1 MEKDVLRFMLDW
13 WRHKKNM
20 YPKNLITKL
29 PNLMMLPRPTD
40 LYFSDV
46 DQGFLY
52 SMVGGNGSTGS
63 ASPSSIGFD
72 WSCTNKSGVKITV
85 RVDGVDYTILDGE
98 IKSVSGVPFDKFIIQ
113 DTTGATSANS
123 VDVALLGMDMQQ
135 IIELTKTQPNFQ
147 YWS

>member
-1 MEKDVLRFMLDW
+1 
-13 WRHKKNM
+13 M
-20 YPKNLITKL
+20 YPKNLITRL

-40 LYFSDV
+40 LYFSDK
-46 DQGFLY
+46 DEGFVC
-52 SMVGGNGSTGS
+52 SMVGGGSSDGMTYPS
-63 ASPSSIGFD
+63 AIGFD

-85 RVDGVDYTILDGE
+85 TVDGVPYTVLDGE
-98 IKSVSGVPFDKFIIQ
+98 IKSVSGVPFDKFIIS

-135 IIELTKTQPNFQ
+135 IIELTNTQPNFQ

>member
-1 MEKDVLRFMLDW
+1 
-13 WRHKKNM
+13 M

-40 LYFSDV
+40 LYFSDK

-52 SMVGGNGSTGS
+52 SMVGGGGTDGMGNPS
-63 ASPSSIGFD
+63 AIGFD

-85 RVDGVDYTILDGE
+85 LVDGVAYTILDGE
-98 IKSVSGVPFDKFIIQ
+98 IKSVSGVPFDRFQIS
-113 DTTGATSANS
+113 DTAGATSPNS

-135 IIELTKTQPNFQ
+135 IIELTKTEPNFHL
-147 YWS
+147 WS

>member
-1 MEKDVLRFMLDW
+1 
-13 WRHKKNM
+13 M
-20 YPKNLITKL
+20 YPKNVITQL

-40 LYFSDV
+40 ISFSDK

-52 SMVGGNGSTGS
+52 SMVGGGGTDGMGNPS
-63 ASPSSIGFD
+63 AIGFD

-85 RVDGVDYTILDGE
+85 TVDGVAYSILDGE
-98 IKSVSGVPFDKFIIQ
+98 IKSVSGVPFDKFVIS
-113 DTTGATSANS
+113 DTSGATTANA
-123 VDVALLGMDMQQ
+123 VDVIMLGMDMQQ

>member
-1 MEKDVLRFMLDW
+1 
-13 WRHKKNM
+13 M
-20 YPKNLITKL
+20 YPKNVITQL

-40 LYFSDV
+40 ISFSNK

-52 SMVGGNGSTGS
+52 SMIGGGGTDGMGNPS
-63 ASPSSIGFD
+63 AIGFD

-85 RVDGVDYTILDGE
+85 TVDGVAYTVLDGE
-98 IKSVSGVPFDKFIIQ
+98 IKSVSGVPFDKFIIS
-113 DTTGATSANS
+113 DTTGATTANA
-123 VDVALLGMDMQQ
+123 VDLIFLGMDMQQ

>member
-1 MEKDVLRFMLDW
+1 
-13 WRHKKNM
+13 
-20 YPKNLITKL
+20 
-29 PNLMMLPRPTD
+29 MMLPRPMD
-40 LYFSDV
+40 LYFSDK
-46 DQGFLY
+46 DQGFIY
-52 SMVGGNGSTGS
+52 SMVGGGGSDGMGN
-63 ASPSSIGFD
+63 PSGIGFD

-98 IKSVSGVPFDKFIIQ
+98 IKSVSGTPYDKFTIQ

>member
-1 MEKDVLRFMLDW
+1 
-13 WRHKKNM
+13 M

-40 LYFSDV
+40 LYFSDK

-52 SMVGGNGSTGS
+52 SMVGGGGSDGMGNPS
-63 ASPSSIGFD
+63 AIGFD

-85 RVDGVDYTILDGE
+85 LVDGVAYTILDGE
-98 IKSVSGVPFDKFIIQ
+98 IKSVSGVPFDRFQIS
-113 DTTGATSANS
+113 DTSGATTANA

-135 IIELTKTQPNFQ
+135 IIELTKTEPNFHL
-147 YWS
+147 WS

>member
-1 MEKDVLRFMLDW
+1 
-13 WRHKKNM
+13 M
-20 YPKNLITKL
+20 YPKNLITAL

-40 LYFSDV
+40 LYFSDR
-46 DQGFLY
+46 DQGFQY
-52 SMVGGNGSTGS
+52 SMVGGGGSSGS

-85 RVDGVDYTILDGE
+85 RVDGVDYSILDGE

-113 DTTGATSANS
+113 DTTGATTANA

>member
-1 MEKDVLRFMLDW
+1 
-13 WRHKKNM
+13 M
-20 YPKNLITKL
+20 YPKNLITAL

-40 LYFSDV
+40 LYFSDR
-46 DQGFLY
+46 DQGFQY
-52 SMVGGNGSTGS
+52 SMVGGGGSTGS
-63 ASPSSIGFD
+63 ASPSAIGFD

-85 RVDGVDYTILDGE
+85 RVDGVDYSILDGE

-113 DTTGATSANS
+113 DTTGSTSANA

>member
-1 MEKDVLRFMLDW
+1 
-13 WRHKKNM
+13 M

-40 LYFSDV
+40 LYFSDK

-52 SMVGGNGSTGS
+52 SMVGGGGTDGMGNPS
-63 ASPSSIGFD
+63 AIGFD

-85 RVDGVDYTILDGE
+85 SVDGVAYTILDGE
-98 IKSVSGVPFDKFIIQ
+98 IKSVSGVPFDRFQIT
-113 DTTGATSANS
+113 DTAGATSANS

-135 IIELTKTQPNFQ
+135 IIELTGTEPNFHL
-147 YWS
+147 WS